1 MESALSLDE
10 LAEGLSG
17 FSHPVRIRAIVL
29 MEFERGPKELAELLG
44 EPLGVVSY
52 HVRMLKQYGLVTLS
66 RTEPARGALA
76 HYYVRTPLAEHLLD
90 TLNGTLDV
98 PRRQRG
104 PQGAK
109 RRDALNEWAT
119 RTRAAAVAA

>member
-1 MESALSLDE
+1 MESALSLE
-10 LAEGLSG
+10 ALAEGLSG
-17 FSHPVRIRAIVL
+17 FSHPIRIRAIVL
-29 MEFERGPKELAELLG
+29 MEFERGPRELADILG

-76 HYYVRTPLAEHLLD
+76 HYYVRTPLADHLLD

-98 PRRQRG
+98 PKRKRG
-104 PQGAK
+104 PQGEA
-109 RRDALNEWAT
+109 RRAVLNEWAT
-119 RTRAAAVAA
+119 RTRPVAVAA